1 MINIT
6 KGLRPEEIKMTD
18 ENQSSA
24 NEGDQKVDVAKL
36 NKDLADMAARIE
48 AMDKKNQELL
58 DEKKKKAEEARIAS
72 EELEKEKARKEG
84 DIDKLLQIE
93 KQKTEQAETKYA
105 GLLNQIKT
113 ERIKSLAAALANE
126 MRGRPESI
134 KILTKCVVEEIS
146 DLVDNEGNLS
156 DVKRALVIQNFKDS
170 AEYKPLL
177 MGNQST
183 GGSAEGSSGEN
194 STKDVWELSEAEQRE
209 LYNKDPSKVKQLVAS
224 RKKQ

>member
-1 MINIT
+1 
-6 KGLRPEEIKMTD
+6 MTD
-18 ENQSSA
+18 ENNSSA

-48 AMDKKNQELL
+48 AMDRKNQELL

-84 DIDKLLQIE
+84 NTDKLLEIE
-93 KQKTEQAETKYA
+93 RQKTQEAESKLA
-105 GLLNQIKT
+105 GLLNEIKT
-113 ERIKSLAAALANE
+113 EKVKSLAAALANE

-146 DLVDNEGNLS
+146 SLVDDKGNLS

-183 GGSAEGSSGEN
+183 GGSAEGSSGES
-194 STKDVWELSEAEQRE
+194 STKDFWELSEAEQRE
-209 LYNKDPSKVKQLVAS
+209 MFNKDPSKVKAIIAS
-224 RKKQ
+224 RKK